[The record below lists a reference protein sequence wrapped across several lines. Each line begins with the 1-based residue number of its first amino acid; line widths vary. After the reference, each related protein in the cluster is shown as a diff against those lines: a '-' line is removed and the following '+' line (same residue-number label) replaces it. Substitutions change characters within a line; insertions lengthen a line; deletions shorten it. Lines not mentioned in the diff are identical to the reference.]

1 MSRTLKK
8 CEKQLPAAYNV
19 RFSSTSFKFL
29 NPHAF
34 IKSHK
39 PLAMSFIP
47 LLIDNYYVCIT
58 CFWWLEQILGGY
70 VALDSDWSMSSLSC
84 QPNQSQSE
92 VALQNF

>member
-1 MSRTLKK
+1 MLRTLKK
-8 CEKQLPAAYNV
+8 CEKQLPAPYNV
-19 RFSSTSFKFL
+19 RFSGTSFKFL
-29 NPHAF
+29 NSHAL

-39 PLAMSFIP
+39 PLAMPFIP
-47 LLIDNYYVCIT
+47 LLIDNYVCIT
-58 CFWWLEQILGGY
+58 CFWWLEQILGGC

>member
-1 MSRTLKK
+1 MLRTLT
-8 CEKQLPAAYNV
+8 L
-19 RFSSTSFKFL
+19 TSFKSL
-29 NPHAF
+29 NSHAL

-39 PLAMSFIP
+39 PLAMPFIP
-47 LLIDNYYVCIT
+47 LLNVCIT
-58 CFWWLEQILGGY
+58 CFWWLEQILGGC